1 LHVATLGYS
10 EVASTPASGGPAAEL
25 AVALGR
31 AERAVT
37 RRLAHVL
44 AAEGCSV
51 EAWRTLSLLAR
62 GVGYPMTQLA
72 EAALLPAPS
81 LTRLVERLVADNLVY
96 RRADEQDRR
105 RILVY
110 ATARGRALQRR
121 LHGLLEQ
128 HPEAILAGMSLDDV
142 ERIITLLDHLD

>member
-1 LHVATLGYS
+1 MATLGYS
-10 EVASTPASGGPAAEL
+10 TDSTTLTPGGSAAEFA
-25 AVALGR
+25 AVLGR

-62 GVGYPMTQLA
+62 GDGYPMTQLA

-81 LTRLVERLVADNLVY
+81 LTRLIDRLVEDNLVY
-96 RRADEQDRR
+96 RRADEHDRR

-110 ATARGRALQRR
+110 ATSRGRTLQRR
-121 LHGLLEQ
+121 LAGLLEQ
-128 HPEAILAGMSLDDV
+128 HPQAILAGMSLEDV
-142 ERIITLLDHLD
+142 ERIITLLDRLD